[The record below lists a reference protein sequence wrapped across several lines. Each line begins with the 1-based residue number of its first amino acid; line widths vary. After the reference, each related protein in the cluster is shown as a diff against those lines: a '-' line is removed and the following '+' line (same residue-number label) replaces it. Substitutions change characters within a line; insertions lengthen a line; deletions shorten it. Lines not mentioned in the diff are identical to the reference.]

1 MSNNIIDAKMLAKM
15 FLSGA
20 KNLEAKKEWINELNV
35 FPVPDGDTGTN
46 MTMTIMSA
54 AKEVSNLGD
63 NASMEAICKAISSGS
78 LRGARGNSGVILS
91 QLLRGF
97 TKVVKEHDEVNVA
110 ILAEAFDKAV
120 ETAYKAVL
128 KPKEGTILTVAKG
141 AGEKAHELAV
151 EGTTDVAYFCEEV
164 IKYADEV
171 LAKTP
176 EMLPVLKQAGVVDS
190 GGQGLV
196 QVLKGAFDGF
206 LGKEIDLTITEEQVT
221 PGARAK
227 ESAQEEVDIKFGYCT
242 EFIVILNKPLNVKQ
256 EIDFKGFLESIGDSI
271 VMVADDEIC
280 KVHVH
285 SNDPGLAIQRAL
297 MYGQLSNMK
306 IDNMRMEHR
315 EKLFHENKD
324 GSWAE
329 IETEI
334 NGAAELTP
342 TYKPDDEN
350 IPLAGKVEAPAPS
363 EKKEE
368 VKAEPETKTEP
379 EVKEAAPAASEPQM
393 PRKDVGFVTVCAGA
407 GLAEIF
413 RGLGVDYVI
422 EGGQT
427 MNPSTADILD
437 AVEKVNAD
445 TVIVLPNNKN
455 IILAANQAAIMSEDD
470 DEEGKKIVVVPSKT
484 VPQGVTAIINYVPD
498 IPVEDN
504 IAAMTEAITTVKTG
518 EVTYAVRDT
527 VIDDVQIR
535 QGDFMGIGD
544 SGILSVGVDMS
555 DVTFDMLNKM
565 MNDDLELISIYYGDE
580 VEVSDAEALRDRISE
595 KYPQCDVE
603 LQNGG
608 QPIYYY
614 VISAE

>member
-1 MSNNIIDAKMLAKM
+1 MSNNAIDAKMLSKM

-20 KNLEAKKEWINELNV
+20 RNLDAKKEWINELNV

-54 AKEVSNLGD
+54 AKEVQNLSD
-63 NASMEAICKAISSGS
+63 INDLEAVCKAISSGS

-97 TKVVKEHDEVNVA
+97 TKVIKKSDVIDVHVLSDSFE
-110 ILAEAFDKAV
+110 KAV
-120 ETAYKAVL
+120 ETAYKAVM

-141 AGEKAHELAV
+141 ASEKARELAI
-151 EGTTDVAYFCEEV
+151 EGCDDIETFCVEV
-164 IKYADEV
+164 IRYAEEV

-176 EMLPVLKQAGVVDS
+176 DMLPVLKQAGVVDS

-196 QVLKGAFDGF
+196 QVLKGALDGY
-206 LGKEIDLTITEEQVT
+206 LGKEIEFTITDEDVKPSKDKKKAET
-221 PGARAK
+221 K
-227 ESAQEEVDIKFGYCT
+227 ESDIKFGYCT
-242 EFIVILNKPLNVKQ
+242 EFIVLLNKPLNVKQ

-306 IDNMRMEHR
+306 IDNMWMEHR

-324 GSWAE
+324 GSWSE
-329 IETEI
+329 IKTEV
-334 NGAAELTP
+334 NGAAEMTP
-342 TYKPDDEN
+342 TYSQGDD
-350 IPLAGKVEAPAPS
+350 IPLGEKVDM
-363 EKKEE
+363 
-368 VKAEPETKTEP
+368 EPEEEEKPQEP
-379 EVKEAAPAASEPQM
+379 PKE
-393 PRKDVGFVTVCAGA
+393 VGFVTVCAGG
-407 GLAEIF
+407 GLADIF

-437 AVEKVNAD
+437 AVARVNAN

-455 IILAANQAAIMSEDD
+455 IILAANQAAIMSEDSD
-470 DEEGKKIVVVPSKT
+470 DGKKIVVVPTKT
-484 VPQGVTAIINYVPD
+484 VPQGITAIINYVPD
-498 IPVEDN
+498 IPLDDN
-504 IAAMTEAITTVKTG
+504 IEAMKESLSTVATG

-527 VIDDVQIR
+527 VIDDVTIR
-535 QGDFMGIGD
+535 QGDYMGIGD
-544 SGILSVGVDMS
+544 KGILGVGSVIS
-555 DVTFDMLNKM
+555 DVTFEMLEKM
-565 MNDDLELISIYYGDE
+565 MTDDKELISLYYGDE
-580 VEVSDAEALRDRISE
+580 VDEKDANELRDRVAARFSS
-595 KYPQCDVE
+595 CDVE
-603 LQNGG
+603 LQYGG

-614 VISAE
+614 IVSAE

>member
-1 MSNNIIDAKMLAKM
+1 MSNNSIDAKMMAKM

-20 KNLEAKKEWINELNV
+20 KNLDAKKEWINELNV

-54 AKEVSNLGD
+54 AKEVQSLGD
-63 NASMEAICKAISSGS
+63 SADLEAICKAISSGS

-97 TKVVKEHDEVNVA
+97 TKVVKQHDVITVNV
-110 ILAEAFDKAV
+110 LSESFDKAV
-120 ETAYKAVL
+120 ETAYKAVM

-141 AGEKAHELAV
+141 ASEKAHELAM
-151 EGTTDVAYFCEEV
+151 EGCDDIETFCNEVIDYAEEV
-164 IKYADEV
+164 
-171 LAKTP
+171 LSKTP
-176 EMLPVLKQAGVVDS
+176 DMLPVLKQAGVVDS

-196 QVLKGAFDGF
+196 QVLKGARDGY
-206 LGKEIDLTITEEQVT
+206 LGKEIDLSISEDAGT
-221 PGARAK
+221 PGAKAVPGAETK
-227 ESAQEEVDIKFGYCT
+227 QEDIKFGYCT
-242 EFIVILNKPLNVKQ
+242 EFIVLLNKPLNVKQ

-306 IDNMRMEHR
+306 IDNMWMEHR
-315 EKLFHENKD
+315 EKLFHENSD
-324 GSWAE
+324 GSWSE
-329 IETEI
+329 IQTEI

-342 TYKPDDEN
+342 TYSAGDD
-350 IPLAGKVEAPAPS
+350 IPLGDKVDMS
-363 EKKEE
+363 EDKQEDLG
-368 VKAEPETKTEP
+368 
-379 EVKEAAPAASEPQM
+379 
-393 PRKDVGFVTVCAGA
+393 PRKDVGFVTVCAGS

-437 AVEKVNAD
+437 AVAKVNAD
-445 TVIVLPNNKN
+445 TVVVLPNNKN
-455 IILAANQAAIMSEDD
+455 IILAANQAAIMSEDSED
-470 DEEGKKIVVVPSKT
+470 NKKIVVVPSKT
-484 VPQGVTAIINYVPD
+484 VPQGITAIINYVPD
-498 IPVEDN
+498 VAIDDN
-504 IAAMTEAITTVKTG
+504 IAAMTESLSTVKTG

-527 VIDDVQIR
+527 VIDDVTIK
-535 QGDFMGIGD
+535 QGDYMGIGD
-544 SGILSVGVDMS
+544 KGILDVGSDIA
-555 DVTFDMLNKM
+555 DVTFGMLEKM
-565 MNDDLELISIYYGDE
+565 MSDELELISVYYGDE
-580 VEVSDAEALRDRISE
+580 VEEKDAEALRDRITAQ
-595 KYPQCDVE
+595 YPQCDVE
-603 LQNGG
+603 LQFGG

-614 VISAE
+614 VVSAE